1 MKGGI
6 FSQMIIGILIGLLC
20 PLIILFGIYL
30 YNYSNYEVWDYLVTS
45 YETGLLA
52 KKLSLGAILNLAA
65 FLLFVN
71 IKKELIARG
80 VFISTILVGA
90 FIVYI
95 KYLA

>member
-1 MKGGI
+1 
-6 FSQMIIGILIGLLC
+6 MIKHILIGIVIGLVC
-20 PLIILFGIYL
+20 PLVILFGIYIF
-30 YNYSNYEVWDYLVTS
+30 NYSNYEVADYLVTS

-52 KKLSLGAILNLAA
+52 KKLSLGAILNLAV
-65 FLLFVN
+65 FMLFVN

-80 VFISTILVGA
+80 VFISTILVGI